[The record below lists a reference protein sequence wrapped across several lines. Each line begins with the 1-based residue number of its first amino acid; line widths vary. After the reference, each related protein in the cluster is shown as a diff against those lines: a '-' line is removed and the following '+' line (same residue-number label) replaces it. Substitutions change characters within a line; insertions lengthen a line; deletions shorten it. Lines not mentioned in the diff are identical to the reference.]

1 MTDEVVSDATITDS
15 SGIAA
20 RIPNLMD
27 RSRFGA
33 ALVSFIDVPDQ
44 ASASQIIIVDLDRCN
59 DLVGFG
65 SLDGHTIGFGSHV
78 DGDRLAEATEAGF
91 DEVMARSVFFRQL
104 PRLLGGTGPQPARNG
119 G

>member
-1 MTDEVVSDATITDS
+1 MNDEVVSDRSITERP
-15 SGIAA
+15 GIAA
-20 RIPNLMD
+20 RVPNLMD

-33 ALVSFIDVPDQ
+33 ARVSFIDAPDQ
-44 ASASQIIIVDLDRCN
+44 ASAAQMIIVDLDRCN

-78 DGDRLAEATEAGF
+78 DSDRLAQATDAGF
-91 DEVMARSVFFRQL
+91 DEVMARSVFFRRL
-104 PRLLGGTGPQPARNG
+104 PRLLGGAGPQPARNG